1 MNAALDLVTRLVK
14 IAETMSEHRTV
25 QISDASLRQLRDEVQ
40 KARMQISENEF
51 EVDYQSTCLIECI
64 SELAYARTDGDRS
77 REDRALLYVEML
89 RKFLRIDRDI
99 AERKTAAQ

>member
-14 IAETMSEHRTV
+14 IAEALSQDRTV
-25 QISDASLRQLRDEVQ
+25 QISDASLRSLRDEVQ
-40 KARMQISENEF
+40 KARMQICESNF

-64 SELAYARTDGDRS
+64 SELAYARTDQDRS
-77 REDRALLYVEML
+77 REDRALLYIDML

-99 AERKTAAQ
+99 AERKAAS